1 LLTCG
6 HQCIGLCGERC
17 PSVCRVCE
25 PHDSCFDILFGN
37 EENPNSMFYQC
48 NCNHIFEVKGLDT
61 YFTQNEGSV
70 QMLKCPLCKAILTN
84 ESRYIN
90 VIKMKIKDLSKVKEK
105 IIEMSTKDEYLV
117 MNKQLI
123 QYIQQLN
130 VSNRLH
136 KINNYNNGYYKGINS
151 LKDSKA
157 FIEKFNENSIK
168 AKSVCTYRL
177 LSLFRFFIA
186 IETLYRMVDDSNN
199 NNMNGVNSV
208 NYSMISYNGYPVY
221 SSYNNYNNIKT
232 IEGMDLFKANYNVIR
247 KYFETYEEYSKNFLD
262 MLTIKIKNLFTYV
275 KIIFD
280 HPDQIRVSKGLSW
293 FSRKP
298 CMQYLL
304 ETKFYELDIDNISK
318 QFIEYDINII
328 NMIKGLGTKWYK
340 CPNGHLYVVGECGG
354 PMESGRCPEC
364 GARIGGRDH
373 NPNAGNALVNNFERE
388 FRGANANYNLF
399 SD

>member
-1 LLTCG
+1 
-6 HQCIGLCGERC
+6 
-17 PSVCRVCE
+17 
-25 PHDSCFDILFGN
+25 
-37 EENPNSMFYQC
+37 
-48 NCNHIFEVKGLDT
+48 
-61 YFTQNEGSV
+61 
-70 QMLKCPLCKAILTN
+70 
-84 ESRYIN
+84 
-90 VIKMKIKDLSKVKEK
+90 
-105 IIEMSTKDEYLV
+105 
-117 MNKQLI
+117 
-123 QYIQQLN
+123 
-130 VSNRLH
+130 
-136 KINNYNNGYYKGINS
+136 
-151 LKDSKA
+151 
-157 FIEKFNENSIK
+157 
-168 AKSVCTYRL
+168 
-177 LSLFRFFIA
+177 
-186 IETLYRMVDDSNN
+186 MVDDSNN

-318 QFIEYDINII
+318 QFIEYDINTI